1 MVLVGGEK
9 SDEGMSRME
18 NICSY
23 KYTQGH
29 RTDFNKH
36 VLYLLAIAHNQ
47 TVILLP
53 NKVMTQFYQTN
64 IVGPSWLKHN
74 TTYEFLEGKSTYFLI
89 SLNI

>member
-1 MVLVGGEK
+1 MVPGGWREIRPGT
-9 SDEGMSRME
+9 SGIE

-36 VLYLLAIAHNQ
+36 VLYLLAIAHNHS
-47 TVILLP
+47 VILLP

-64 IVGPSWLKHN
+64 IVGPS
-74 TTYEFLEGKSTYFLI
+74 
-89 SLNI
+89 